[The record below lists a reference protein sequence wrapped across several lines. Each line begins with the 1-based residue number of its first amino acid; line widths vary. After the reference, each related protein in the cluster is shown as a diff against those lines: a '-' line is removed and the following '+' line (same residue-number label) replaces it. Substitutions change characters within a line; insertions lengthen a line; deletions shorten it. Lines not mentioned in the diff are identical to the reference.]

1 MPFERLDDLE
11 QAGAALALTGG
22 LIAIVPEAQ
31 LLLYGPPG
39 WKGAL
44 ALMLLAMAVVG
55 AIAVAIASHRSLG
68 GALAVVAGAPLVVF
82 GSTTG
87 GVLALIGGS
96 LLVLGGGKDP
106 SRTSGSV
113 DREASVER
121 VDQEAPVER

>member
-55 AIAVAIASHRSLG
+55 IAVAIASHRSLG

-121 VDQEAPVER
+121 IDQEAPVER